1 MADRVLELYPQCA
14 AIAAELTAHPEVA
27 RRWTDESA
35 CAGMTVGGLAV
46 HLASQTRSVVRLLS
60 QPPHDEAPITALEH
74 YRRAAWVHTGLDEEA
89 NTGIREGSDAEAD
102 AGPEALATEVAA
114 TLDAL
119 PRVLSPVLSGS
130 RAADAVLIP
139 WQGWAL
145 TAHDF
150 VLTRT
155 MEVLVH
161 SDDLAASI
169 GVDPPSYPLE
179 SAQAVAALLAAVAVE
194 RHGQTPLIRALSRP
208 QRAEGDVSAF

>member
-1 MADRVLELYPQCA
+1 MADRLLELYPECA
-14 AIAAELTAHPEVA
+14 ALAADLVAHPEVT
-27 RRWTDESA
+27 RRWSEESA
-35 CAGMTVGGLAV
+35 CSGMSVGGLAS

-60 QPPHDEAPITALEH
+60 QPPPDDAPITAFEH
-74 YRRAAWVHTGLDEEA
+74 YRRAAWVHSGLDEEV
-89 NTGIREGSDAEAD
+89 NVGIREASDAEAE
-102 AGPEALATEVAA
+102 AGPRALAAEAAA

-119 PRVLSPVLSGS
+119 PHALAPVRSGT
-130 RAADAVLIP
+130 REPDAVLIP

-169 GVDPPSYPLE
+169 DVDPPTYPLE
-179 SAQAVAALLAAVAVE
+179 SAQAVAALLAGIAVE

-208 QRAEGDVSAF
+208 QRAAGDVSAF